1 MLLTNLKSSIGFCKG
16 LMHLIFVKLGYTL
29 GFSDCSTAG
38 LSVQIW
44 KSVVTKTP
52 QYNEWERQRFDVSG
66 PHFLYLEIR
75 IKNNSFVRIK

>member
-1 MLLTNLKSSIGFCKG
+1 MTYLKSSICFCKG
-16 LMHLIFVKLGYTL
+16 LTHLMFVKVGYTL

-52 QYNEWERQRFDVSG
+52 QYNEWERQLFLTFLG
-66 PHFLYLEIR
+66 PIFFIW
-75 IKNNSFVRIK
+75 K